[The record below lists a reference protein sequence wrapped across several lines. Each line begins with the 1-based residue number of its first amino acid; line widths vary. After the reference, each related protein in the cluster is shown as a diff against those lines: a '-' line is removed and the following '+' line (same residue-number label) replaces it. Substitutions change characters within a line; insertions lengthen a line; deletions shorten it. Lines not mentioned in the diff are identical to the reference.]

1 MGNSDEQKENE
12 EGEDLICAPIQVIIP
27 VVETSEEES
36 EEEEEEVKKKKKKK
50 KPNAKKIKVLTSTF
64 MKALR
69 IINEEKVISLMRTKL
84 NKAFSVQKQIFRKL
98 RIHQKIL

>member
-36 EEEEEEVKKKKKKK
+36 EEEEEVKKKKRKK